1 MLREAK
7 SIYMSQIKKLINYS
21 KRKPHLLLLLLIL
34 IIALFFRSYNGFVW
48 FEYAHDG
55 DLYSWIVKDIVVDKH
70 LRLIGQLTTAP
81 GIFIG
86 PLFYYMLI
94 PFFLLTR
101 MDPVGAVIPITIIG
115 ILTVASYYYVFSKLF
130 NKEIGLVAAFLYASL
145 LSLVYLDR
153 RVVPSTPTNI
163 WLIWY
168 FYGIVMLV
176 RGKFSVFPLLGLLTG
191 LIWHIHIA
199 LAPALIA
206 IPTALLLSG
215 KIPRLKDVLLFFL
228 GFIPPSI
235 PLILFEARHNFSQ
248 TINFFNNFGVQH
260 GGGTGIDKFNLVII
274 KFAEDIHRLFFYP
287 QTLPINHILFV
298 IFLLLS
304 AIFLVKKNL
313 LKTKEVIV
321 FYVWI
326 GVIILFY
333 TFSSTIISEYYFA
346 NTEIIFLTIVSL
358 FIYFFY
364 RSSKIGKYIML
375 SLLVILLIKNVFH
388 FARTDIYQKGYN
400 ERKAAVEYITS
411 DAKKKGLPCVSI
423 SYITSPGE
431 NVGFRYFLWLK
442 NQHVTQI
449 QEGSATYTIVLPPEL
464 AEGAP
469 MKLFGHIGVIDPE
482 KIPSQQELNK
492 SCSGLNTNLTD
503 PLLGFT
509 N

>member
-1 MLREAK
+1 MT
-7 SIYMSQIKKLINYS
+7 IPHKKIHPRLIEN
-21 KRKPHLLLLLLIL
+21 KLHLL
-34 IIALFFRSYNGFVW
+34 IIAFILLVGFFFRSYNSFEW

-70 LRLIGQLTTAP
+70 PRLIGQLTTAP

-101 MDPVGAVIPITIIG
+101 MDPVGAIIPITIIG
-115 ILTVASYYYVFSKLF
+115 ILTVLSYYYVFSKLF
-130 NKEIGLVAAFLYASL
+130 NREIGLIAAFLYATL

-215 KIPRLKDVLLFFL
+215 KIPKLKDSLLFFL
-228 GFIPPSI
+228 GFIPPSL
-235 PLILFEARHNFSQ
+235 PLILFEVRHNFVQ
-248 TINFFNNFGVQH
+248 TINFLSNFTAEH
-260 GGGTGIDKFNLVII
+260 GGGTGLAKFNLVII
-274 KFAEDIHRLFFYP
+274 KFTEDINRLFFYP
-287 QTLPINHILFV
+287 QTLPLINHTLFFV
-298 IFLLLS
+298 LLLLS

-313 LKTKEVIV
+313 LKIKEVIV
-321 FYVWI
+321 FYIWI
-326 GVIILFY
+326 GTIILFY
-333 TFSSTIISEYYFA
+333 TFSSTILSEYYFA
-346 NTEIIFLTIVSL
+346 NTEIIFLTFVAL
-358 FIYFFY
+358 LIYLLY
-364 RSSKIGKYIML
+364 SSGKIGKYITL
-375 SLLVILLIKNVFH
+375 ALLLLLLTKNAFH
-388 FARTDIYQKGYN
+388 FVKTDIYQKGYN
-400 ERKAAVEYITS
+400 ERKSAAAYITE
-411 DAKKKGLPCVSI
+411 DAHKKGLPCVSV
-423 SYITSPGE
+423 SYITTPGE
-431 NVGFRYFLWLK
+431 NVGFRYFFWLK
-442 NQHVTQI
+442 NLHITQI

-464 AEGAP
+464 AEGVP

-482 KIPSQQELNK
+482 KIPTQAELNK

-503 PLLGFT
+503 SLFGFT
-509 N
+509 R